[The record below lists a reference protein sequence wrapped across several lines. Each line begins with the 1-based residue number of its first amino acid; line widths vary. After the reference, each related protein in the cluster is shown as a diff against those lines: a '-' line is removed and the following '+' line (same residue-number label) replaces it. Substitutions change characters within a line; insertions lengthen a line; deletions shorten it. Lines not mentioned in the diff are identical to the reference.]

1 MIRTAFGQR
10 RKTLANALAGVYTKE
25 KAAAAME
32 AAGLSASARAEQ
44 LTLEQF
50 ACLADQ
56 LAE

>member
-1 MIRTAFGQR
+1 
-10 RKTLANALAGVYTKE
+10 
-25 KAAAAME
+25 ME